1 MLLVAF
7 RSSLTTPG
15 PAMLYLV
22 ALAALALAYVIHSVR
37 TYNSLKQF
45 GGHWSAGW
53 SRLWL
58 LRTQG
63 SGEMHKRF
71 AALNRTHGESS
82 TRRGFSSLPPCW
94 VQLPFAQFT
103 QCCASYHTRALHT
116 EHARVPCTHVAQS
129 DKSIM

>member
-1 MLLVAF
+1 
-7 RSSLTTPG
+7 
-15 PAMLYLV
+15 MLYLV
-22 ALAALALAYVIHSVR
+22 ALAALALAYVVHSVR

-103 QCCASYHTRALHT
+103 QCCASCHTRALHT